1 MIVPTGFRFNPT
13 DEELIEILQR
23 KVSGKET
30 PLHHYFIVERNVYE
44 HKPEDLEWD
53 HTVPV
58 QNNERFY
65 YCMKEN
71 DSREVSGR
79 GWWKATSHVKKIYA
93 NNNKRVVGYKRP
105 LTFHK
110 FSDNER
116 KRNKAIKT
124 NWIMYEYSLESCT
137 TEWRLCK
144 IKYKGKQSG
153 QVIED
158 QIENMKKNYRLSNE
172 SEASCSIMDIVYEEQ
187 EKPKLVHQTEKLYEP
202 DFSQNL
208 QQMEVMNE
216 FYGSYDPILT
226 HISSSSHDYNYFGEE
241 EDHQLEQLPYSSA
254 SEELLFPR
262 LWSW

>member
-1 MIVPTGFRFNPT
+1 
-13 DEELIEILQR
+13 
-23 KVSGKET
+23 
-30 PLHHYFIVERNVYE
+30 
-44 HKPEDLEWD
+44 
-53 HTVPV
+53 
-58 QNNERFY
+58 
-65 YCMKEN
+65 MKEN

-124 NWIMYEYSLESCT
+124 NWIMYEYSLESLHNGLFLLLFLFFLLSRVIL
-137 TEWRLCK
+137 EWRLCK

-172 SEASCSIMDIVYEEQ
+172 SEASVSIMDIVYEEQ
-187 EKPKLVHQTEKLYEP
+187 EKPKLVHQIEKLYEP

-241 EDHQLEQLPYSSA
+241 EDHQLEQLPYSSS